1 MSDLINRKNTN
12 VCIVG
17 NGDWG
22 RRVSNV
28 AKSIS
33 RFSVL
38 PHINSSTDD
47 NEKHELLSKADLV
60 YIATPPEAQ
69 KNYIDFCLSANKDVI
84 CETPFLCTKT
94 QRESVYKEL
103 YTRDNSKNIFYVNY
117 PYISDSLFIGAIK
130 IAAEN
135 NFSFFSVKCSGP
147 KYAGNPMR
155 AKKVYS
161 NQAINIIIQLMAMK
175 TYKFDKIIM
184 HNNDFGELFYKDSI
198 CVFAW
203 GHSEI
208 PMIEINIKGKDF
220 SFERKFTYDE
230 LDQIY
235 PLLVVYLTSVRS
247 MEITPTTPRSMSINT
262 LQHSLSAEHLSDLFV
277 ALDGKKYQSTF
288 ENLIFS
294 GKFKYE

>member
-12 VCIVG
+12 FCVIG
-17 NGDWG
+17 NGNWG
-22 RRVSNV
+22 SKVLNI

-38 PHINSSTDD
+38 GSINSSTSDE
-47 NEKHELLSKADLV
+47 EKKALLSEADLV

-69 KNYIDFCLSANKDVI
+69 KDYIDFCLASEKDVI
-84 CETPFLCTKT
+84 CETPFLCTKN
-94 QRESVYKEL
+94 QREAVYKEL
-103 YTRDNSKNIFYVNY
+103 YTRENNKNIFYVNY
-117 PYISDSLFIGAIK
+117 PYISDSLFIGAIR

-147 KYAGNPMR
+147 QYLNNPIR

-184 HNNDFGELFYKDSI
+184 HNNDFGEFFYKDSI

-203 GHSEI
+203 GHSNI
-208 PMIEINIKGKDF
+208 PIIEINIKGKDF

-235 PLLVVYLTSVRS
+235 PLLVVYLTSVRN
-247 MEITPTTPRSMSINT
+247 MEITPTTPKSMSVNT

-277 ALDGKKYQSTF
+277 ALDGKRYETSF

-294 GKFKYE
+294 GKFKYD